1 MNDNIRHWW
10 IQKRVDNNIP
20 SHAIFE
26 EFKPTV
32 KLNGHEWIKVISL
45 ADFHKEVGINITK
58 YISLQRKLTQARES
72 KAAWDNSVKK
82 HKPVIEKLQK
92 EIDLLKTNLSTL
104 AKAYKEQSE
113 ILHNFTPENKWE
125 ECRSDGNIFDTVDG
139 DPIWVFNEDDC
150 GGYARQYV
158 NSTTHQEALEIIKEL
173 EK

>member
-1 MNDNIRHWW
+1 MSEFEKWRDE
-10 IQKRVDNNIP
+10 
-20 SHAIFE
+20 IFDE
-26 EFKPTV
+26 PKYLG
-32 KLNGHEWIKVISL
+32 KDL
-45 ADFHKEVGINITK
+45 ALEAWN
-58 YISLQRKLTQARES
+58 LQ
-72 KAAWDNSVKK
+72 
-82 HKPVIEKLQK
+82 QK
-92 EIDLLKTNLSTL
+92 EIDRLKETNVNNDRLFARSVVVETSKYVAMVNKIDKLKTNLSTL